1 MAQDWRIVAGSV
13 AGLDHAKN
21 ATCCEDS
28 FAVRQANGTLIL
40 AVADGGSRLQ
50 LSAVGAS
57 LAATL
62 AVSHTQTL
70 LNGDSGAGPPSDAPG
85 WHDFI
90 TGVMKSVL
98 ATFAEV
104 AGCIS
109 SYVPGAAARDLGTT
123 LTLVVAAT
131 PWLAFASIG
140 DGFAVVRSGAD
151 HLDLLLPPD
160 SEATTA
166 SVLAAEPGRT
176 TFITSPGATDAMRIA
191 VGRLPDLT
199 GIAVSTDGLRE
210 LSLVYAAA
218 VAQYPHEGFFRPI
231 FERADSGA
239 DVAALLRLL
248 ASERVCELTT
258 DDKTLVVAVRP

>member
-1 MAQDWRIVAGSV
+1 MTQDWRIVAGSV
-13 AGLDHAKN
+13 AGLDHARK
-21 ATCCEDS
+21 ACCCEDS

-62 AVSHTQTL
+62 AVSCTHAL
-70 LNGDSGAGPPSDAPG
+70 LDGDTGVEPPSDAPG
-85 WHDFI
+85 WHGFI
-90 TGVMKSVL
+90 TSAMENVL
-98 ATFAEV
+98 AAFAEV
-104 AGCIS
+104 AGRIS
-109 SYVPGAAARDLGTT
+109 SSVPGAAMRDLGTT
-123 LTLVVAAT
+123 LTLVVAAR

-140 DGFAVVRSGAD
+140 DGFAVVRSGTD

-160 SEATTA
+160 SLATTA
-166 SVLAAEPGRT
+166 SVLAQEPSRT
-176 TFITSPGATDAMRIA
+176 TFITSPGAADAMQVA
-191 VGRLPDLT
+191 VGRIPDLT

-218 VAQYPHEGFFRPI
+218 IAQHPHEGFFRPI

-258 DDKTLVVAVRP
+258 DDKTLVVAVRQ